1 MSLGSAT
8 SARSS
13 GPGGGSAPQY
23 WTVFANA
30 LSALECAQLTA
41 VFEASKATDGG
52 LVAGR
57 FDQKVRQSALVW
69 LPERAD
75 LAWVD
80 TRLARLTADANREL
94 FGFAL
99 DGFEEQLQ
107 VAAYGPGHYYDW
119 HIDRGQGST
128 AGRRKLTISV
138 QLSKPEDYVGGTLE
152 LNADGR
158 IFQAPCDQ
166 GTAVVFA
173 ANTLHRVAPV
183 VSGLRH
189 SLVAWLHGPNFA

>member
-8 SARSS
+8 SVRSS

-23 WTVFANA
+23 WTVIANA
-30 LSALECAQLTA
+30 FSASECAQLTS
-41 VFEASKATDGG
+41 VFAALDATDGG

-57 FDQKVRQSALVW
+57 FDQKVRQSSLVW
-69 LPERAD
+69 LPERVD

-80 TRLARLTADANREL
+80 TRLARLTADANRQL

-99 DGFEEQLQ
+99 EGFEEQLQ
-107 VAAYGPGHYYDW
+107 MAAYGPGHYYDW
-119 HIDRGQGST
+119 HIDQGQGNT
-128 AGRRKLTISV
+128 AGRRKLTVSV
-138 QLSKPEDYVGGTLE
+138 QLSKPEDYVGGALE

-158 IFQAPCDQ
+158 PFQAPRAQ

-189 SLVAWLHGPNFA
+189 SLVAWVHGPAFV